1 MPDAATGWS
10 GQYSPDCPITLTAIP
25 AKGAEFL
32 GWGGDLSST
41 ETTVTL
47 TLKEAMS
54 ITANFSGAQAV
65 LGDVNADG
73 VCSVADAVLLQK
85 WLLRAGEITDWQ
97 AGDFDENQVLDIV
110 DLALL
115 KRKLLNK

>member
-1 MPDAATGWS
+1 
-10 GQYSPDCPITLTAIP
+10 
-25 AKGAEFL
+25 
-32 GWGGDLSST
+32 
-41 ETTVTL
+41 
-47 TLKEAMS
+47 MS

-65 LGDVNADG
+65 LGDVNADD